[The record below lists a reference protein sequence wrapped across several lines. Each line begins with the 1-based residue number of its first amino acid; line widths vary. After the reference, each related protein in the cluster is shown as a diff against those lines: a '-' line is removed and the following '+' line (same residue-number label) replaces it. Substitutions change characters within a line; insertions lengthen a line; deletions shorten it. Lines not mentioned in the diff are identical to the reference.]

1 MGQESASFG
10 LRQEES
16 IHRNRLARVEGDRAD
31 FERAEKLHGDQ
42 IIAQITSLGFADKTR
57 DAARSYLA
65 LASQALAVIPE
76 CLEKNLLGAMIDFV
90 LTRDK

>member
-1 MGQESASFG
+1 MRRY
-10 LRQEES
+10 L
-16 IHRNRLARVEGDRAD
+16 D
-31 FERAEKLHGDQ
+31 
-42 IIAQITSLGFADKTR
+42 TSLLVAVLIRVAGTP
-57 DAARSYLA
+57 AAKSYLA